1 MKAQS
6 TRMWLGRVG
15 WLAAIWAL
23 SVGALGVVAALLHLA
38 MHAAGM
44 R

>member
-15 WLAAIWAL
+15 WLVAIWAL
-23 SVGALGVVAALLHLA
+23 SVGALGLVATLLHMA
-38 MHAAGM
+38 MRAAGM